1 MYEKLE
7 ELYKPIQEFMSQ
19 NPSFGYLFAA
29 AAFGFILLG
38 VIFDWD
44 WVVMPDSGRRRW
56 FHRFM
61 MENFGRKTTRIWLG
75 IVISIAIAA
84 CLAAFYLSKK

>member
-19 NPSFGYLFAA
+19 NPNFGYLFAA
-29 AAFGFILLG
+29 VGFGFILLG
-38 VIFDWD
+38 VIFNWD

-61 MENFGRKTTRIWLG
+61 MENFGRKATRIWLG
-75 IVISIAIAA
+75 FLTGLTMII
-84 CLAAFYLSKK
+84 CLFGYYLSL

>member
-29 AAFGFILLG
+29 LGFGLL
-38 VIFDWD
+38 F
-44 WVVMPDSGRRRW
+44 
-56 FHRFM
+56 
-61 MENFGRKTTRIWLG
+61 
-75 IVISIAIAA
+75 
-84 CLAAFYLSKK
+84 